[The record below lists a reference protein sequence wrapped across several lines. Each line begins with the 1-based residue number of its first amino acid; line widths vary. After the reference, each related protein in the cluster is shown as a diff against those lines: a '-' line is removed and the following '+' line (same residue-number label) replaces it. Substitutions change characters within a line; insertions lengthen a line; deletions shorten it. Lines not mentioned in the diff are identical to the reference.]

1 MVSITCDTDDKEFV
15 QNMLNREGVN
25 YTTKTLCGGYQFDID
40 TVIEKYKNKINKKS
54 VRHKPR
60 VLVNV

>member
-15 QNMLNREGVN
+15 QKMLNREGVN
-25 YTTKTLCGGYQFDID
+25 YTIKTLCGGYQFDID
-40 TVIEKYKNKINKKS
+40 TVIEKYKINKKS

>member
-15 QNMLNREGVN
+15 QKMLNREGVD

-40 TVIEKYKNKINKKS
+40 TAYKNKIDTKS
-54 VRHKPR
+54 VRHKQR
-60 VLVNV
+60 VLVSVC